1 MPSLPSGPSAMPGK
15 RYLLDTNALVALL
28 QGNAELLALTR
39 SAEWLGVSVINVL
52 EFTGFDGLNDQDR
65 SLFEKLVSRVTV
77 VDLAYSNSAL
87 MGHIAALRQRKT
99 LKLPDAIVAAT
110 AALHQATV
118 LTNDAQMI
126 KLAAADSA
134 YSARSFSP

>member
-1 MPSLPSGPSAMPGK
+1 MT
-15 RYLLDTNALVALL
+15 LDP
-28 QGNAELLALTR
+28 

-52 EFTGFDGLNDQDR
+52 EFMGFDRLSAQDR
-65 SLFEKLVSRVTV
+65 ALFEKLMSRVIV
-77 VDLAYSNSAL
+77 VDLAYGDSTL

-118 LTNDAQMI
+118 LTNDA
-126 KLAAADSA
+126 
-134 YSARSFSP
+134 